1 MNPAQS
7 TTERAM
13 AFDHGM
19 TPAQVDEIDDVMI
32 DLVRIIDRIDRI
44 GVHRNYS
51 LAITKIEEA
60 KHWLRDRKHKTA

>member
-1 MNPAQS
+1 MTDRPMTFDNGLSPAQ
-7 TTERAM
+7 
-13 AFDHGM
+13 D
-19 TPAQVDEIDDVMI
+19 DEIDNVMI

>member
-1 MNPAQS
+1 MTDRPMTFDNGLSPAQ
-7 TTERAM
+7 
-13 AFDHGM
+13 DN
-19 TPAQVDEIDDVMI
+19 EIDNVMI

-60 KHWLRDRKHKTA
+60 KHWIRDRKHKPPQHSR